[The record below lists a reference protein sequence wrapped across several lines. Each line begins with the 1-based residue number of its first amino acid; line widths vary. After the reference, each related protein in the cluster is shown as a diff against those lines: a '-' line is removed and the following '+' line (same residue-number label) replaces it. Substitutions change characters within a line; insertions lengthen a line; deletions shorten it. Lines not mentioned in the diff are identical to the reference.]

1 MNERSKIQGS
11 VSGLESEY
19 KTHNLESSGE
29 SLEIVEQ
36 KNGTVR
42 VDLKE
47 DSSLST
53 VQHGVWEKRLT
64 NGRKS
69 VQETYCIPAGYSY

>member
-1 MNERSKIQGS
+1 M
-11 VSGLESEY
+11 
-19 KTHNLESSGE
+19 ESSGE

-64 NGRKS
+64 AGKAYRRLIAFLLATLIEGRGLGERDCK
-69 VQETYCIPAGYSY
+69 AM